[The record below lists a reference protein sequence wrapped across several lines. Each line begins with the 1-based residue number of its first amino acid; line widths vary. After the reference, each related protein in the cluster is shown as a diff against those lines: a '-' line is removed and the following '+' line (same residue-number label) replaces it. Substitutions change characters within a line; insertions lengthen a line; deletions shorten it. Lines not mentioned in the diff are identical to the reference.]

1 MKSKGFFAILKR
13 LSMKQITETFLE
25 GQSLTLS
32 WIKIANLSCQGL
44 QQKELPERKLLY
56 KVRKV
61 VKTSKKKLW

>member
-44 QQKELPERKLLY
+44 QQKELSE
-56 KVRKV
+56 RKV